1 MLLGDAMKRA
11 LIVVTLFLAF
21 GGYCLAQTD
30 ADTPATKEDV
40 QKYLDVMHS
49 HDLMLQMVDAMSKP
63 LHQMV
68 HEDYLKNKDKLPP
81 DFETR
86 MNQMMDDMLKGMP
99 FDEMMQSMVPT
110 YQKHFT
116 KGELNALT
124 VFYGSPT
131 GQKILREMPSIM
143 AEGMES
149 MMPIMRRNMERITQR
164 MHQQTA
170 EMLKQSDPKGAPNA
184 PPIRN

>member
-1 MLLGDAMKRA
+1 MKRA
-11 LIVVTLFLAF
+11 LIAVSLFLVF
-21 GGYCLAQTD
+21 GWNGLAQQADVD
-30 ADTPATKEDV
+30 APATKEDV

-49 HDLMLQMVDAMSKP
+49 HDLMTLVGAMSKP

-99 FDEMMQSMVPT
+99 FDEMMQAMVPT

-170 EMLKQSDPKGAPNA
+170 EMLKQSDPKGAPNSPA
-184 PPIRN
+184 IRN